1 MNDERLMRVRVTANL
16 TKYILKVWTIQ
27 SANYVRTELPVRIA
41 HRLRDLQALPYIVV
55 TQEGVARVH
64 KVRVSEFI
72 ALPFAYISSLLALLV
87 GLRVYAFQS
96 FCSVYHSSRIRHY
109 PQITD
114 IEENGRFCEFLKG
127 LLHEQLSI
135 AMKMYSHPFNL
146 CRLTVPQSFR
156 IYRLA
161 YPSLPRTYL
170 LTSWILSCVVC

>member
-87 GLRVYAFQS
+87 GLRKVCMLFS
-96 FCSVYHSSRIRHY
+96 RSVPFTIHPESVTTHKS
-109 PQITD
+109 PT
-114 IEENGRFCEFLKG
+114 LK
-127 LLHEQLSI
+127 
-135 AMKMYSHPFNL
+135 KMYDFVNFSKVFYMN
-146 CRLTVPQSFR
+146 S
-156 IYRLA
+156 
-161 YPSLPRTYL
+161 
-170 LTSWILSCVVC
+170 